1 MAIST
6 ADFKT
11 GLTIELDEGIF
22 QIIEFQHVKPGKGGA
37 FVRTKLRNLETGGVL
52 DKTFRAG
59 EKMERAHI
67 DRVEMEYLYRDGNE
81 YVFMDMS
88 SYEQSSLTAD
98 ELGDAVH
105 YLKEN
110 TPVQVVSYKGKLLGV
125 DLPASMELTVTQ
137 TDPGLRGDTATGGS
151 KPATLETGLVVQ
163 VPLFVNE
170 GDVIRVDTRTG
181 SYLERAK

>member
-11 GLTIELDEGIF
+11 GLTIELDEGVF

-37 FVRTKLRNLETGGVL
+37 FVRTKLRNLETGSVL

-88 SYEQSSLTAD
+88 SYEQSSLTAE
-98 ELGDAVH
+98 ELGDSVH

-125 DLPASMELTVTQ
+125 ELPASMELKVTQ